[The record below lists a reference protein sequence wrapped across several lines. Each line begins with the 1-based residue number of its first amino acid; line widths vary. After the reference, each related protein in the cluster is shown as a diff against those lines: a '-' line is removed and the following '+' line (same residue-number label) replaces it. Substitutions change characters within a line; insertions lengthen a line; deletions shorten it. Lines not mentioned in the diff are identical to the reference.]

1 MPSLY
6 AVEIVPVLDEGV
18 DGLTH
23 TVCVTDVWDIA
34 VDAAQYCVESY
45 PVRYA
50 EYRVELSNH
59 ANARVY
65 ARWHVINSGP
75 NAPLVLDGRVRW
87 RGFLDA
93 QDRAETAQ

>member
-1 MPSLY
+1 MPTY
-6 AVEIVPVLDEGV
+6 AVTVIPALDRADGV
-18 DGLTH
+18 SH
-23 TVCVTDVWDIA
+23 TVCLTDVWDIA

-65 ARWHVINSGP
+65 ARWHVLQDSAG
-75 NAPLVLDGRVRW
+75 ARTVCG
-87 RGFLDA
+87 GFLDGADRERASA
-93 QDRAETAQ
+93 Q

>member
-1 MPSLY
+1 MPTY
-6 AVEIVPVLDEGV
+6 AVTVIPALDRADGV
-18 DGLTH
+18 SH
-23 TVCVTDVWDIA
+23 TVCLTDVWDIA

-65 ARWHVINSGP
+65 ARWHVFNSGP
-75 NAPLVLDGRVRW
+75 NAPLVLG
-87 RGFLDA
+87 GFLDA

>member
-1 MPSLY
+1 MSPMY
-6 AVEIVPVLDEGV
+6 VVTVIPVLDRG
-18 DGLTH
+18 DGIAH
-23 TVCVTDVWDIA
+23 EVCMTDVWDIA

-65 ARWHVINSGP
+65 ARWHVFNSSGAF
-75 NAPLVLDGRVRW
+75 APLVLG
-87 RGFLDA
+87 GFLDA
-93 QDRAETAQ
+93 QDRVETAQ